1 MEFIL
6 IHRPIGVIS
15 PQVMLGTMEQV
26 RELLAK
32 PEGFVPGG
40 RLIASYGARSKSF
53 VVCVW
58 EAPSVEVLCPVVEQL
73 VLAGWETDIMPA
85 EKMTVQVEKYIGAF
99 KTMNK

>member
-6 IHRPIGVIS
+6 IHKPLGVIS
-15 PQVMLGTMEQV
+15 PEVLLGTMEQV

-32 PEGFVPGG
+32 PESFVPGG
-40 RLIASYGARSKSF
+40 RLIASYGACGKSF

-58 EAPSVEVLCPVVEQL
+58 EAPNTEVLCPVVEQL
-73 VLAGWETDIMPA
+73 VLAGWETDIIPA
-85 EKMTVQVEKYIGAF
+85 EKMTVRVEKYIGAL